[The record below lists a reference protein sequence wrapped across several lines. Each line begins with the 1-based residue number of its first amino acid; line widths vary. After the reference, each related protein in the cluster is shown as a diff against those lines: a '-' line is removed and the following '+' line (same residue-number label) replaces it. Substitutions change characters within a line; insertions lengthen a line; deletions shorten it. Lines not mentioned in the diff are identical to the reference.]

1 MHQYIVGG
9 YSLRLNY
16 CFITFFQLAV
26 SKLRGVF
33 EVDKHD
39 CVFIFIN
46 CSWYIMNVKINKK
59 HVIFWVTHY
68 FFAGR
73 KTLGCRNTHL
83 FISWLLILHLLLP
96 SDSTL
101 NTQTD
106 SIADDRGLLIASKY
120 SQDLH
125 TNIFLKWNISN
136 QLNFSLLRS
145 TRISLDNIS
154 VGHSFSM

>member
-1 MHQYIVGG
+1 M
-9 YSLRLNY
+9 
-16 CFITFFQLAV
+16 
-26 SKLRGVF
+26 
-33 EVDKHD
+33 
-39 CVFIFIN
+39 
-46 CSWYIMNVKINKK
+46 
-59 HVIFWVTHY
+59 IFWVTHY

-73 KTLGCRNTHL
+73 KTLGICRNTHL

-136 QLNFSLLRS
+136 QLKFSLLRS

-154 VGHSFSM
+154 VGHSFCKLKYDWIMKNSFFTTNTFKRVRDLVWGERDLKGPKHDSHMFN

>member
-1 MHQYIVGG
+1 M
-9 YSLRLNY
+9 
-16 CFITFFQLAV
+16 
-26 SKLRGVF
+26 GVF
-33 EVDKHD
+33 EVDKHV
-39 CVFIFIN
+39 CKFIFIN
-46 CSWYIMNVKINKK
+46 CSWYIMIYYECQNKIKSMWFSESPI
-59 HVIFWVTHY
+59 IF

-73 KTLGCRNTHL
+73 KTLGICRNTHL

-145 TRISLDNIS
+145 TRFSLDNIS